1 MCLRLRGLRVPVDR
15 LRASVM
21 IAFFFSRYIVREQ
34 VVGNAAIDKI
44 AAFSWLWTTCE
55 QAAIHQYNAGI
66 GCYQHERSFCIAGR
80 EPYHGHAA

>member
-1 MCLRLRGLRVPVDR
+1 VPA
-15 LRASVM
+15 LERAESASRQAESVSDDS
-21 IAFFFSRYIVREQ
+21 IFFSRYIVREQ
-34 VVGNAAIDKI
+34 VVGNAANDKI